1 MAESL
6 PATGADNRLPVS
18 AQLIWPLL
26 GLVAAALSLHLLWR
40 ASPPAEW
47 LSLSARAAH
56 ELKAALVFYGLL
68 PRFAVAILA
77 GAALGLA
84 GVLMQR
90 VLRNP
95 IAEPSTLGV
104 AAGAK
109 LALSIGIV
117 LAPGLLAQGRELVA
131 LTGALLTMALVLA
144 LSWRRALDPV
154 TVVIA
159 GSLVSMIA
167 GALGAALTLANGEYL
182 MSLMVWG
189 GGELSQQSWQPAFGL
204 AWRLALAGL
213 AALLLLRP
221 LALLGLDDSRAKGLG
236 LAVTATRLGIL
247 LLAVW
252 LAASVTAAVGIIG
265 FIGLA
270 APAFARLA
278 GAHSQR
284 RLLWAA
290 PLLGGLLLWLTDSL
304 LLTLAGTEA
313 SLPTGAITAL
323 FGGPLLLWMLPRL
336 HGANRPHL
344 AGLPPTL
351 RRSARPARL
360 IAVLVLALI
369 ALALIGLTIGQDAAG
384 WNIAGFET
392 LQSLLPWRWPRL
404 VSAVA
409 AGAMLAAA
417 GTICQRLTG
426 NPLASPEV
434 LGIGAGAGV
443 GITAA
448 LFLLPVATPLSML
461 GFAAAGAALALLFM
475 LAVAARS
482 GFGPERL
489 LLAGIATGAFCG
501 AIISAVMA
509 SGDYRTFV
517 LLAWLSGD
525 NSAVT
530 PLQAGLSA
538 AVALLLLAPLPL
550 LGRWLEL
557 LPLGAP
563 AARASGLPVTRS
575 RLVLVLLAAL
585 LTAAGCLTV
594 GPLSLVGLV
603 APHLAR
609 LIGFA
614 RARGQ
619 LAAAVLLGAVLMA
632 LTDWLSR
639 TLVFPYQI
647 PSGLTASLIG
657 GPYLLWFLTRRRA
670 A

>member
-6 PATGADNRLPVS
+6 PATSAGTRPPVP
-18 AQLIWPLL
+18 AWLIWPLL
-26 GLVAAALSLHLLWR
+26 GLMATALSLHLLWQ
-40 ASPPAEW
+40 ASPPADW
-47 LSLSARAAH
+47 LSLPARAAH

-109 LALSIGIV
+109 LALSVGIV
-117 LAPGLLAQGRELVA
+117 LAPGLLAEGRELVA
-131 LTGALLTMALVLA
+131 VAGALLTMALVLA
-144 LSWRRALDPV
+144 LSWRRGLDPV
-154 TVVIA
+154 TVVIS

-189 GGELSQQSWQPAFGL
+189 GGELSQQSWQPALGL
-204 AWRLALAGL
+204 AWRLALAGF
-213 AALLLLRP
+213 AAFLLLRP

-290 PLLGGLLLWLTDSL
+290 PLLGALLLWLTDSL
-304 LLTLAGTEA
+304 LLTLAGTDA

-344 AGLPPTL
+344 AGLPPALGRTAHPL
-351 RRSARPARL
+351 RL
-360 IAVLVLALI
+360 IVLLVLALI
-369 ALALIGLTIGQDAAG
+369 TFALIGLMVGQDTAG
-384 WNIAGFET
+384 WNIAGFDA
-392 LQSLLPWRWPRL
+392 LHALLPWRWPRL

-443 GITAA
+443 GITAS

-461 GFAAAGAALALLFM
+461 GFAAAGAAIALLFM

-509 SGDYRTFV
+509 SGDFRTFV

-530 PLQAGLSA
+530 PMQAGLSA

-609 LIGFA
+609 LIGFT
-614 RARGQ
+614 RARSQ
-619 LAAAVLLGAVLMA
+619 LVAAVLMGAVLMA

-639 TLVFPYQI
+639 TLIFPYQI

-657 GPYLLWFLTRRRA
+657 GPYLIWFLTRRRA